1 MTLWN
6 RSPETSLRKIYEQST
21 VKQLKLFRL
30 NFDRTMGRGIKKG
43 LGADLNFLWYMRAS
57 YFSLQCKR
65 NLLSQMEAVY
75 IPHCLDNFNAR

>member
-30 NFDRTMGRGIKKG
+30 NFIGQWGEESRK
-43 LGADLNFLWYMRAS
+43 ALNFLWCMRAS

>member
-1 MTLWN
+1 
-6 RSPETSLRKIYEQST
+6 
-21 VKQLKLFRL
+21 
-30 NFDRTMGRGIKKG
+30 MGRGIKKG
-43 LGADLNFLWYMRAS
+43 LGVDLNFLWCMRAS